1 MDGKKQSEMI
11 DILNNIETSL
21 IDKITSSTE
30 TAEGIAGCTNALL
43 KLWVEYPVLLLKYG
57 D

>member
-1 MDGKKQSEMI
+1 MDSKKQSEMI
-11 DILNNIETSL
+11 DILRIIETCL
-21 IDKITSSTE
+21 LNKIESSTE
-30 TAEGIAGCTNALL
+30 TAEGIAACTNALL